1 MPHLLITETP
11 TPATQAPKW
20 KWRLGVRPAQQLL
33 PLFSVI
39 IKSYSASTM
48 THVHGFGV
56 RRSCLV
62 NNEKMSGR
70 METGSKGT
78 NLGTLISIS
87 ILRSLSYLTPWQ
99 LFTSSSKGRDV
110 HFNLLLSVRSSVL
123 STVLCSIQLFAT
135 PWTIAHQ
142 SPLPIGFS
150 RQEYWMEWVAIS
162 YSKGSSQPRDQTY
175 FSSISCIHR

>member
-1 MPHLLITETP
+1 MNAKETPALFSNSLALLSGAPIRRPPSLLETKSHCRLKCQGLITETP
-11 TPATQAPKW
+11 ATEAPKW

-33 PLFSVI
+33 LLFSI
-39 IKSYSASTM
+39 ISKPYSAYMM

-62 NNEKMSGR
+62 NEKTSGR
-70 METGSKGT
+70 MESGSGGT

-110 HFNLLLSVRSSVL
+110 HFNLLLSVRSSGL
-123 STVLCSIQLFAT
+123 STVLGSIQLFAT
-135 PWTIAHQ
+135 P
-142 SPLPIGFS
+142 
-150 RQEYWMEWVAIS
+150 
-162 YSKGSSQPRDQTY
+162 
-175 FSSISCIHR
+175 